1 MEASKAI
8 QKTIKNR
15 TKILFKKA
23 IKDIKK
29 SCVQGK
35 YRSKIELID
44 FRTEHGNV
52 INDKVI
58 EKLKSLGYLIGSTE
72 VTANGDVKNVFWEQ
86 KEKQI
91 L

>member
-1 MEASKAI
+1 MEVSKAI

-35 YRSKIELID
+35 Y
-44 FRTEHGNV
+44 
-52 INDKVI
+52 
-58 EKLKSLGYLIGSTE
+58 
-72 VTANGDVKNVFWEQ
+72 
-86 KEKQI
+86 
-91 L
+91 